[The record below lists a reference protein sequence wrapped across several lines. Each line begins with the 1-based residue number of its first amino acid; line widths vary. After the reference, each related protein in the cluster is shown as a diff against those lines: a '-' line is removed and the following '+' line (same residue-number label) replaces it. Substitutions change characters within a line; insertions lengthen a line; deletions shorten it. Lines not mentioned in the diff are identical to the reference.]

1 MQKNGAGMN
10 TAATMYW
17 DGAKVHS
24 LLILYRINND
34 LYCLLATC
42 HQDGKAVVNWS
53 NKTMHVLVT
62 VYGLAINVENP
73 SELE

>member
-17 DGAKVHS
+17 DTAK
-24 LLILYRINND
+24 
-34 LYCLLATC
+34 
-42 HQDGKAVVNWS
+42 DGKCVLNWS

-62 VYGLAINVENP
+62 VYGIAINIDNQGDLDQVCSTLIRE
-73 SELE
+73 